1 MANSLQHGES
11 LYNLDG
17 RIGGDTMLSARG
29 EMYAKK
35 LSELVR
41 ESVGVRTLR
50 LSCVTVDSVL
60 TFIRMTAH

>member
-29 EMYAKK
+29 EIYAKK